1 MLATGFRH
9 PCSGNNHRHRF
20 PLCLRR
26 LHGSMIPDLIRFA
39 ALRLRLGLTRSMRR
53 RAVAKLASAG
63 RAPISAIFY
72 HRVADT
78 HPNDWTIG
86 CAGFERHIDYCRKNF
101 DLVALNEIQ
110 DRCSTRSSD
119 RPAVSVTFDDGYAEN
134 CEFAIP
140 LLVRHR
146 IPCTYF
152 VSLQHI
158 LTGQPFD
165 HDLQAGR
172 ALPVN
177 SVKEVREMAD
187 AGIEIGLHSRTHIDF
202 AGVTCRK
209 TLRRE
214 IIDAKAQLADRI
226 GHPIRYFAFPIG
238 LPRQLTP
245 QAIEMVHEA
254 GMLGFCSA
262 YGAYNLVGQDPFHI
276 RRFHGDG
283 NFQRLE
289 NWLTFD
295 PRKLLNQPTIEYH
308 LSDRPTEQ
316 AARFPIA
323 SLQSLSVSAAAID
336 SAMETT

>member
-1 MLATGFRH
+1 
-9 PCSGNNHRHRF
+9 
-20 PLCLRR
+20 
-26 LHGSMIPDLIRFA
+26 MIPSLIRFA
-39 ALRLRLGLTRSMRR
+39 ALRLRLGLTCSMRR
-53 RAVAKLASAG
+53 RTMAKMAAAG

-86 CAGFERHIDYCRKNF
+86 CAGFERHVDYCRQNF
-101 DLVALNEIQ
+101 DVVSLNEIQ
-110 DRCSTRSSD
+110 NRCTIGRSD

-134 CEFAIP
+134 CDFAIP

-152 VSLQHI
+152 VTLQHI

-172 ALPVN
+172 PLPVN
-177 SVKEVREMAD
+177 SVKQVRDMAD

-202 AGVTCRK
+202 AEVTCRK
-209 TLRRE
+209 TLQRE
-214 IIDAKAQLADRI
+214 IIDAKAQLADLI

-238 LPRQLTP
+238 LPKQLTP
-245 QAIEMVHEA
+245 QAIEMVHKA
-254 GMLGFCSA
+254 GMRGFCSA
-262 YGAYNLVGQDPFHI
+262 YGAYNLVGQDRFHI
-276 RRFHGDG
+276 RRFHGDS

-295 PRKLLNQPTIEYH
+295 QRKLLNQPVIEYH

-323 SLQSLSVSAAAID
+323 SLQSLTASTAGID
-336 SAMETT
+336 PAMETT